1 MTTVDFLTR
10 VRALVA
16 RGSCQ
21 GAGCRSAEGRMLIIC
36 LPMRDTDLYCLTGAC
51 QMVGLE
57 TGDRE
62 TYAAALIA
70 MQATLSLPMLL
81 TRWNDSHSL
90 EERLDL
96 IDRTIEREKAK

>member
-1 MTTVDFLTR
+1 M
-10 VRALVA
+10 
-16 RGSCQ
+16 
-21 GAGCRSAEGRMLIIC
+21 IIVC
-36 LPMRDTDLYCLTGAC
+36 LPNRDTDLYCLTGAC

-70 MQATLSLPMLL
+70 LQTTVNKFTLLS
-81 TRWNDSHSL
+81 RWNDSHSL